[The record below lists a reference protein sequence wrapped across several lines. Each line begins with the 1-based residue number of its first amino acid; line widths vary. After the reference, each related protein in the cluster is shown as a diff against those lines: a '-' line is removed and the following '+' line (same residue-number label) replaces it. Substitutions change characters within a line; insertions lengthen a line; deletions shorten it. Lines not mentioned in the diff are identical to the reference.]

1 MTDSEYRPNRNQAA
15 GRTRIGHAGSG
26 HQQSYF
32 VFRLLWAMAR
42 GTGSA
47 RQMRRLGALTLF
59 AGLSLLYVYWN
70 AGYYRMVPLFFAV
83 LGLGLLTASWHARRQ
98 ERRLDAIMAGP
109 EHDDMPPIASASRR
123 SLEQNR

>member
-1 MTDSEYRPNRNQAA
+1 MTDSEYRANSKQAA
-15 GRTRIGHAGSG
+15 GRTRICHAGSG

-83 LGLGLLTASWHARRQ
+83 VRRVFPPSARQQRFDRHETENQNLHVPQ
-98 ERRLDAIMAGP
+98 EDR
-109 EHDDMPPIASASRR
+109 
-123 SLEQNR
+123 